1 MPMATSEHGEIYY
14 TVSGAGAPVVMALPQ
29 SSGPLGTD
37 AFVDA
42 VAERFMV
49 IRYDPLG
56 SGRSGPVP
64 SVDAVSMGAR
74 AGEVVAVLDA
84 LENEAAHLCCHS
96 TGCGIGL
103 ALAAAQPERV
113 RGLVLISPWSH
124 GDGYL
129 TTMQNLRVAAA
140 RALGAKDYER
150 FNASLLFPP
159 DFRRAHAA
167 GFDRLADAATPP
179 DADRIEERLQGILA
193 FDARPMLAD
202 IASPTLVVTAADD
215 QLMPAWFGREMAA
228 DIPGA
233 ELIELPGG
241 GHMLPETQGA
251 ALGGRV
257 AEFLGRLTPA

>member
-1 MPMATSEHGEIYY
+1 MPMATTEQGDIHYSCSGEG
-14 TVSGAGAPVVMALPQ
+14 TPVAMLLPQ

-42 VAERFMV
+42 LAERFMV
-49 IRYDPLG
+49 VRYDPLG
-56 SGRSGPVP
+56 SGESAPL
-64 SVDAVSMGAR
+64 AR
-74 AGEVVAVLDA
+74 AGIVTMEARAREVIAVLDA
-84 LENEAAHLCCHS
+84 LGVEAAHLCCHS

-103 ALAAAQPERV
+103 ALAAARPERV

-124 GDGYL
+124 GDEHL
-129 TTMQNLRVAAA
+129 TVMQNLRVAAA
-140 RALGAKDYER
+140 RALGPRDYER

-167 GFDRLADAATPP
+167 GFARLADAAAPP

-193 FDARPMLAD
+193 FDARPLLSGV
-202 IASPTLVVTAADD
+202 ASPTLVVTAADD
-215 QLMPAWFGREMAA
+215 QLMPAWFGREMAR

-241 GHMLPETQGA
+241 GHMLAETQGA
-251 ALGGRV
+251 DLGARV
-257 AEFLGRLTPA
+257 ADFLEG